1 MLCAGA
7 NMAWGVTALFNL
19 PGWVEVAI
27 VILAIL
33 LLFGGRKLPEL
44 ARGLARGMRVFRDEL
59 HGVKTDLD
67 SQPQAKES
75 GGEKAQAGGDVAAAE
90 APKDAGAEEAEAES
104 DQGQAGESEGP
115 DARRQ
120 A

>member
-1 MLCAGA
+1 MVYAGSHIQ
-7 NMAWGVTALFNL
+7 WPLALFGL

-59 HGVKTDLD
+59 HGVKTDLE
-67 SQPQAKES
+67 SAPQAKES
-75 GGEKAQAGGDVAAAE
+75 GGEKAQTGGGDAAPD
-90 APKDAGAEEAEAES
+90 APKGGGAEQADAGVDAGEAGPS
-104 DQGQAGESEGP
+104 DAPNDRGQA
-115 DARRQ
+115 
-120 A
+120 